1 MHVDIAAVGRIPRRR
16 RSYAAQTPRR
26 RLAESS
32 QGAFR
37 RALFSRFF
45 VGESDIYVLQACVET
60 TRVQF
65 SAPEDKTKQ

>member
-1 MHVDIAAVGRIPRRR
+1 MSISPQSGGFQEGAGP
-16 RSYAAQTPRR
+16 TPRK

-32 QGAFR
+32 QCASGVRAGS
-37 RALFSRFF
+37 ALFLRFF

-65 SAPEDKTKQ
+65 SAPKDKTKQ